1 LKVSSERLGLP
12 IHTIPLKKE
21 RSLYTESVGPSITP
35 KAREVDWETSL
46 LQELPFQPNADNP
59 HTILV
64 TASFGRILSD
74 KILSRFPV
82 DGALNV
88 HPSLLPAYRGAAPI
102 QRSLMNRN
110 GEGGHDTGVSII
122 SMLPKK
128 LGIDAGSIWG
138 TARVV
143 CIFVFAGWVT
153 D

>member
-1 LKVSSERLGLP
+1 
-12 IHTIPLKKE
+12 
-21 RSLYTESVGPSITP
+21 
-35 KAREVDWETSL
+35 
-46 LQELPFQPNADNP
+46 
-59 HTILV
+59 
-64 TASFGRILSD
+64 
-74 KILSRFPV
+74 
-82 DGALNV
+82 
-88 HPSLLPAYRGAAPI
+88 
-102 QRSLMNRN
+102 MNRN